1 MTNKQLRLFVW
12 LFLAIIGSGLSAV
25 AADFK
30 DFSVIVNNQ
39 DGTLLTAEEQTEGV
53 AINFGV
59 AVADDGTVN
68 RVAADDASAVATV
81 SGKFHSDHGC
91 TNLAVV
97 VPVTGS
103 VKISVGQCTYSGNDI
118 KVTDASGAV
127 VVQKTPGQ
135 ACWKNDRSNVTELY
149 YTGEPTTLTISGMGY
164 CPYVAVEAT
173 DYVPTKYAIS

>member
-59 AVADDGTVN
+59 AVADDGTVS

-81 SGKFHSDHGC
+81 SGKFHKQK
-91 TNLAVV
+91 TN
-97 VPVTGS
+97 
-103 VKISVGQCTYSGNDI
+103 YR
-118 KVTDASGAV
+118 SGARKAYQHQCECHKENSQHTAGALCLAIYGRSPTCRKSNLKQSYETQSEHQQHKEEKNIEYRIRSQT
-127 VVQKTPGQ
+127 VQGICTKKEPSLSVPGLHILQ
-135 ACWKNDRSNVTELY
+135 
-149 YTGEPTTLTISGMGY
+149 
-164 CPYVAVEAT
+164 
-173 DYVPTKYAIS
+173 